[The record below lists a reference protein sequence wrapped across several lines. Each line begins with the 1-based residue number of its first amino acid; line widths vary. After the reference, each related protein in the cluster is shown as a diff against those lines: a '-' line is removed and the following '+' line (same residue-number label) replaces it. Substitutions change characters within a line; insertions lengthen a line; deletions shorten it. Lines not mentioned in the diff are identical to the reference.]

1 MPGSPV
7 LRWWTLVSF
16 RALFWVPSS
25 PAYMCREICNVT
37 SNTIPR
43 NLKSNPNWTAPFCC
57 WSATA
62 NLPRKSP
69 PSSYISQ
76 RLFFFSYFFDTVKYW
91 KKMQNRYIYTHIF
104 TGFGANNKIYK
115 QKPRTFAVLPR
126 LKNPEIYHHIPL
138 SWSLCDK
145 QNGKII
151 GMPIWYLT
159 VYIYQKAL
167 WIDQK
172 RIPKSL

>member
-25 PAYMCREICNVT
+25 PAYMCRETCNKQCYT
-37 SNTIPR
+37 EEPEKQSKLDGAI
-43 NLKSNPNWTAPFCC
+43 LLL
-57 WSATA
+57 SATA

-69 PSSYISQ
+69 PSSYLSQ
-76 RLFFFSYFFDTVKYW
+76 RLFFFSYSFDTVKYW
-91 KKMQNRYIYTHIF
+91 KKMQNTYIYTHIF
-104 TGFGANNKIYK
+104 IGFGANNKIYK

-126 LKNPEIYHHIPL
+126 LKNTEIYHHIPL

-167 WIDQK
+167 WVDQK
-172 RIPKSL
+172 RIL